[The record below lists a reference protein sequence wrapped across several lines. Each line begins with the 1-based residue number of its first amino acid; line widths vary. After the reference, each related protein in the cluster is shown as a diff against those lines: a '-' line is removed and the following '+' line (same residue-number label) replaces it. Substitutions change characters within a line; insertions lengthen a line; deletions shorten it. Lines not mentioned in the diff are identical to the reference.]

1 MKKTNRFFL
10 LLLALVLLTV
20 PTAGVASVIYQDIDD
35 VTTHNSEYWDLDQ
48 NGSFDVGI
56 VWSYEDW
63 DQSSTASAATPFG
76 APAGNGFA
84 ASGVLSK
91 KMAAGDA
98 IDASLAFKGDT
109 TMLSRYYDDQDWEY
123 YKWGKWDNMAEGD
136 TAYLGFRFKG
146 ADDEAHYGWIQ
157 ARVNPDNQYI
167 TIYDMA
173 WESEAGKAIAAGDMG
188 SPVPVPAAVWLL
200 GSGLAGLVGIRSR
213 TRG

>member
-1 MKKTNRFFL
+1 MKKINPFSL
-10 LLLALVLLTV
+10 LILALALLAV
-20 PTAGVASVIYQDIDD
+20 PAAGVASVIYQDIDD
-35 VTTHNSEYWDLDQ
+35 VTTHSSVYWDLD
-48 NGSFDVGI
+48 NNSAFDVGI
-56 VWSYEDW
+56 VWGYEDW
-63 DQSSTASAATPFG
+63 DDSTTASASKPFG
-76 APAGNGFA
+76 AAAGNGFA

-98 IDASLAFKGDT
+98 IDASLTFKGDT

-123 YKWGKWDNMAEGD
+123 YKWGQWDNMTEGE
-136 TAYLGFRFKG
+136 TGYLGFSFKG
-146 ADDEAHYGWIQ
+146 ADDQTHYGWIQ

-173 WESEAGKAIAAGDMG
+173 WESEAGKAIAAGHMG

-200 GSGLAGLVGIRSR
+200 GSGLVGLVGIRPR